1 MSQSPTSTPSV
12 SNAFARV
19 PFNFSTQ
26 KAAEFRAQLEA
37 DSGTQ
42 PAPAGD
48 AQPAPQPAPQPVIQP
63 VQEQAGEPVATP
75 PANPMP
81 DLPPLYPSQSQPQPS
96 ADQQLIA
103 QLQQERDAAAQEIQQ
118 LRQAV
123 SNLAATRY
131 EADRKQVIDKVLSP
145 ELLESLG
152 TIDADDARKLGGA
165 MYDAMS
171 APLNEIRSS
180 IQQQRDAFA
189 QQQQQMQQN
198 AMYQQVARL
207 NSEVERYH
215 PDFQKIL
222 REPEFKKFLD
232 ERDGY
237 SSESRNERAMREY
250 ERGNSAYVIGL
261 LYEYKGQRPNVQ
273 NAMSV
278 VPSNTPS
285 HVAPA
290 GSGNSGAPSYTLKE
304 LNDMYM
310 MRQITPEQYKQELAK
325 LKQSFSAQYSKQ

>member
-1 MSQSPTSTPSV
+1 MSQTPAPSV
-12 SNAFARV
+12 GNAFARV
-19 PFNFSTQ
+19 PFNFSAQ

-37 DSGTQ
+37 DQGAQ
-42 PAPAGD
+42 PAPAD
-48 AQPAPQPAPQPVIQP
+48 DPQPAPQPVPQPAPQPAPA
-63 VQEQAGEPVATP
+63 QAGEQAAVQPV
-75 PANPMP
+75 NPMP
-81 DLPPLYPSQSQPQPS
+81 ELPPLQPRQPQP
-96 ADQQLIA
+96 AVDQQLLQ

-123 SNLAATRY
+123 ANLSQAQY
-131 EADRKQVIDKVLSP
+131 QSDRQHVVDKALSP

-152 TIDADDARKLGGA
+152 TIDAEDARKLGGA

-171 APLNEIRSS
+171 APLDELRSS
-180 IQQQRDAFA
+180 MQQQRDAIA
-189 QQQQQMQQN
+189 QQQQQMQQS

-222 REPEFKKFLD
+222 REPEFQKFLD

-237 SSESRNERAMREY
+237 SSETKNERAMREY
-250 ERGNSAYVIGL
+250 QRGNSAYVIGL
-261 LYEYKGQRPNVQ
+261 LYDYKGQRPNVQ

-278 VPSNTPS
+278 VPSNAPS
-285 HVAPA
+285 HVAAPA
-290 GSGNSGAPSYTLKE
+290 SSQNGGTQYTLKE

-325 LKQSFSAQYSKQ
+325 LKQVYAAQYSKQ